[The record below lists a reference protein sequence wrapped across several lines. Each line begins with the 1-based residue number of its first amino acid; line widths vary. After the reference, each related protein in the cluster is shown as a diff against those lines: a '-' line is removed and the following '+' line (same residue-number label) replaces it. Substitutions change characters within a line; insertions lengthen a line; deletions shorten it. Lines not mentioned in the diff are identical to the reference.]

1 MGLYRLEAKNTV
13 TQYDCVI
20 VGAGPAGSSAA
31 YHLAQHGATVLLL
44 EKAALP
50 RHKPCTGALSPRV
63 AEWFDFDFAP
73 ALANTVRRVR
83 YTWKLEDEVAAE
95 LDTQEPIWIVRRD
108 TFDQFLAE
116 QAIAQGATLHDN
128 TPVTGIE
135 FVAPYW
141 RVQTSTETYT
151 ARYLVAADGG
161 SGPMSQWLGLGD
173 VKARPAAVLELPST
187 LPADKA
193 ALNFEF
199 GLLKNGCLWCFPR
212 DRDAVMGGITL
223 VGKQTPDF
231 DSSFATFA
239 QDFGLAGGRCST
251 HTVKLWDGHRTLHT
265 QQAVVVGE
273 AAAIVDPLSA
283 EGIRH
288 GMYSGMRAAE
298 AIAVGLAGEP
308 DALAGYTA
316 AMHDWGNNMQ
326 WAQRIASVF
335 FRVPGI
341 GYRVG
346 IKRPTMTK
354 RMGQLLAGEL
364 QYSDIANR
372 VLKRLTTG
380 LMPGRS

>member
-1 MGLYRLEAKNTV
+1 M
-13 TQYDCVI
+13 TQYDCVV

-31 YHLAQHGATVLLL
+31 YHLARQGITVLLL
-44 EKAALP
+44 EKATLP
-50 RHKPCTGALSPRV
+50 RDKPCTGALSPRV

-73 ALANTVRRVR
+73 ALANTARRVR
-83 YTWKLEDEVAAE
+83 YTWKLGDEIASE
-95 LDTQEPIWIVRRD
+95 LETQEPIWIVRRA
-108 TFDQFLAE
+108 TFDQFLAA

-128 TPVTGIE
+128 TPVTHIE
-135 FVAPYW
+135 FATSHW
-141 RVQTSTETYT
+141 CVQTPRETYT

-161 SGPMSQWLGLGD
+161 TGPVSKWLGLGE
-173 VKARPAAVLELPST
+173 VKLRPAAVLELPAT
-187 LPADKA
+187 LPLDKT

-199 GLLKNGCLWCFPR
+199 GLLKSGCLWCFPR

-223 VGKQTPDF
+223 RGKQTPDF
-231 DSSFATFA
+231 AQAFAA
-239 QDFGLAGGRCST
+239 YSQDLGLPTGNCTVHA
-251 HTVKLWDGHRTLHT
+251 VKLWNGQRTLHA
-265 QQAVVVGE
+265 QQAVIVGE

-288 GMYSGMRAAE
+288 GMYSGMKAAS
-298 AIAVGLAGEP
+298 AITAALAG
-308 DALAGYTA
+308 DSDGLAGYTA

-354 RMGQLLAGEL
+354 RMGQLLAGEI

-372 VLKRLTTG
+372 VIKRLTTG

>member
-1 MGLYRLEAKNTV
+1 M
-13 TQYDCVI
+13 QYDCVV

-31 YHLAQHGATVLLL
+31 YHLARRGATVLLL
-44 EKAALP
+44 EKATLP

-73 ALANTVRRVR
+73 ALTNTVRRVR
-83 YTWKLEDEVAAE
+83 YTWKLGDEVTSE
-95 LDTQEPIWIVRRD
+95 LATQEPIWIVRRD

-116 QAIAQGATLHDN
+116 QAISQGATLNDN

-141 RVQTSTETYT
+141 QIQTSTEMYT

-161 SGPMSQWLGLGD
+161 RGPLSRWLGLGD
-173 VKARPAAVLELPST
+173 VKARPAAMLELPVT

-199 GLLKNGCLWCFPR
+199 GLLKSGCLWCFPR
-212 DRDAVMGGITL
+212 DHDAVMGGITL
-223 VGKQTPDF
+223 LGKQTPDF
-231 DSSFATFA
+231 DTVFAAYA
-239 QDFGLAGGRCST
+239 QEFGLTGGNCSVQA
-251 HTVKLWDGHRTLHT
+251 VKLWDGHRILHT
-265 QQAVVVGE
+265 QQALVVGE

-288 GMYSGMRAAE
+288 GMYSGMKAAE
-298 AIAVGLAGEP
+298 AIAAALAGAP
-308 DALAGYTA
+308 DALAGYTD

-354 RMGQLLAGEL
+354 RMGQLLAGEI

-380 LMPGRS
+380 FMSGKS